1 MTNKKLLKEIDEW
14 EKENIIDTYVAD
26 RLRER
31 YSTKGKVTLVT
42 IFSILSSVLIGA
54 GVILIFATNWKNLPL
69 AVKALV
75 SFLPLLLGQGAAVF
89 TVAKMYE
96 RTVIR
101 ECVTIL
107 YTAGI
112 FATLAMVA
120 NSFDLSGDIGR
131 YILIC
136 SVLTLPVIYV
146 MSAVSPLAVYFAGV
160 IFSAL
165 KNARHADSIEILI
178 YFALTVVGILFLF
191 RVRNEENPDPR
202 RIGYVKWLN
211 TAASFAFMVAFI
223 IAADL
228 GGLTTYLAY
237 FALIMA
243 FSPVDSESLSPLKF
257 LGVIGSAV
265 TVGVFSL
272 GHSWYAVGSDF
283 DFLSNLAGIIPAVL
297 MCVAA
302 VILAFA
308 KGIDKLKITVI
319 AADIVCVVLSSLCY
333 IGFISESF
341 ILTVIA
347 NAAMLAVGIMLI
359 VCGTADCDTFTTN
372 AGLVTVGAVVIM
384 RFFDW
389 DLDIFMKGIAFICA
403 GVVLLVVNK
412 RLAKKRKDMT
422 YAGEVDAE

>member
-14 EKENIIDTYVAD
+14 EKENIIDTYAAD

-69 AVKALV
+69 AVKAFV
-75 SFLPLLLGQGAAVF
+75 SFWPMLLGQGAAVF

-101 ECVTIL
+101 ECVSII

-131 YILIC
+131 YILVC

-146 MSAVSPLAVYFAGV
+146 LSAVSPLAVYFAGV
-160 IFSAL
+160 LFNAL
-165 KNARHADSIEILI
+165 QNSNDIGLTEFVI
-178 YFALTVVGILFLF
+178 YCALTAIGALFLF
-191 RVRNEENPDPR
+191 RVKHEEAPDPR

-211 TAASFAFMVAFI
+211 TAASFAFMIAF

-228 GGLTTYLAY
+228 EGLTTYLAY

-265 TVGVFSL
+265 AVGVFSL
-272 GHSWYAVGSDF
+272 GHSWYTGGSDF
-283 DFLSNLAGIIPAVL
+283 DFLSNLVGIIPAIL
-297 MCVAA
+297 MCAVAL
-302 VILAFA
+302 VSAFV
-308 KGIDKLKITVI
+308 KGIDKLKITVV
-319 AADIVCVVLSSLCY
+319 AADIVCVILSSLCY
-333 IGFISESF
+333 IGFISESV

-347 NAAMLAVGIMLI
+347 NAAMLAIGIMLI

-422 YAGEVDAE
+422 YAGEDDAE

>member
-1 MTNKKLLKEIDEW
+1 MTNKKLLKEIDTW
-14 EKENIIDTYVAD
+14 EKENIIDTYAAD
-26 RLRER
+26 KLRER

-54 GVILIFATNWKNLPL
+54 GVILIFATNWKSLPL
-69 AVKALV
+69 AVKAIV
-75 SFLPLLLGQGAAVF
+75 SFLPMLVGQGAAVF
-89 TVAKMYE
+89 TVVKMYE

-101 ECVTIL
+101 ECVSIL

-120 NSFDLSGDIGR
+120 NSFDLSGDVGR

-136 SVLTLPVIYV
+136 GVLTLPVIYV
-146 MSAVSPLAVYFAGV
+146 LSAVSPLAVYFACV
-160 IFSAL
+160 LFKAL
-165 KNARHADSIEILI
+165 QNSSDIGLTELLI
-178 YFALTVVGILFLF
+178 YFALTVVGALSLL
-191 RVRNEENPDPR
+191 RVKHEEAPDLR

-211 TAASFAFMVAFI
+211 TAASFAFMIAFI
-223 IAADL
+223 AAADL
-228 GGLTTYLAY
+228 EGLTTYLAY
-237 FALIMA
+237 FALIIA

-257 LGVIGSAV
+257 LGMIGSAV
-265 TVGVFSL
+265 AVGVFSL
-272 GHSWYAVGSDF
+272 GRSWYTGGSDF
-283 DFLSNLAGIIPAVL
+283 DFLSNLVGIIPAAL

-302 VILAFA
+302 VILAFV
-308 KGIDKLKITVI
+308 KGIDKLKITVV
-319 AADIVCVVLSSLCY
+319 AADVVCVMLSGLCY
-333 IGFISESF
+333 IGFISESVL
-341 ILTVIA
+341 LTVIA
-347 NAAMLAVGIMLI
+347 NAAMLAIGIMLI

-403 GVVLLVVNK
+403 GVALLVVNK

-422 YAGEVDAE
+422 YAGEDDAE